1 MSWRKPDWHTG
12 DGTFQMRHDSL
23 GRFAVSVPHPL
34 RPVPQFAQPDRRQT
48 DENMQTIADCGLGIA
63 ECEIFTRIAAILV
76 DDMKPTEGTR
86 RAILSA
92 S

>member
-1 MSWRKPDWHTG
+1 
-12 DGTFQMRHDSL
+12 
-23 GRFAVSVPHPL
+23 
-34 RPVPQFAQPDRRQT
+34 
-48 DENMQTIADCGLGIA
+48 MQTIADCGLGIA